1 MGHLARALALCLVG
15 IGIAS
20 GCRQRRRTR
29 VDGLDVVL
37 RGLGS
42 TGAGSW
48 LLVVVAVGFAA
59 YGLFCVADAATRS
72 T

>member
-1 MGHLARALALCLVG
+1 MLVG
-15 IGIAS
+15 SGIATAAVS
-20 GCRQRRRTR
+20 GDVRESG
-29 VDGLDVVL
+29 GLDVAL